1 MTEEKGRV
9 VERVLK
15 TRQPAKSFPT
25 WTEIVVI
32 ETLGKRF
39 LEALDDPAML
49 DIALS
54 DFEAIKEMRPDLED
68 HDLAYLVRTAD
79 YDEDAEAW
87 MRRVETYEA
96 RSIDPW

>member
-1 MTEEKGRV
+1 MTEENDRV

-15 TRQPAKSFPT
+15 NRQPDRSFPT

-96 RSIDPW
+96 HSIDPW